1 MALDCENA
9 FNQEMAVLNGINDK
23 LDTIKTY
30 LTPKPNEPIPQGLE
44 AKIDETNR
52 LLKFLCENLLGASK

>member
-9 FNQEMAVLNGINDK
+9 FNQEMAVLNGISQELKDIK
-23 LDTIKTY
+23 KVIKADTDVSE
-30 LTPKPNEPIPQGLE
+30 LHSLFL
-44 AKIDETNR
+44 KIDETNR